1 MNLADVISAAVY
13 KQLVNVDLPKRGS
26 NQHEINGV
34 VALRQFFGT
43 GEVTRGTITWHR
55 LADNEEPVREVSD
68 FTFYDAR
75 AKHPSRTEWRLYYVG
90 DFLHRADDG
99 DVLVLIRTAASVP
112 EIHGLVLQKSS
123 AWLRAAERLFVVS
136 SLNPANFELL
146 SRKELSSTELGI
158 VGQQV
163 LEELGVEDVLL
174 PTSDQDASL
183 VYRTF
188 KRTFP
193 TTRVMSRFAR
203 QHTVGVDVAN
213 ADDTLVKWLQREEQL
228 FRALERILVEEQV
241 RKGFASVD
249 EFVAFS
255 LSVQNRRKSRMGYSL
270 QNNLAA
276 LFDANRVQYEPQA
289 VTEGKNRPDFLFPS
303 AKAYHNEKVDSQLLV
318 MLGAKSTLKDRWRQI
333 LTEANRI
340 RTKHLCTLEAAISR
354 DQITEMTTRHV
365 QLVIPEAFRE
375 TYPPVQR
382 REVWS
387 LKAFIEFVK
396 RKQN

>member
-255 LSVQNRRKSRMGYSL
+255 LSVQNRRKSRMG
-270 QNNLAA
+270 
-276 LFDANRVQYEPQA
+276 
-289 VTEGKNRPDFLFPS
+289 
-303 AKAYHNEKVDSQLLV
+303 
-318 MLGAKSTLKDRWRQI
+318 
-333 LTEANRI
+333 
-340 RTKHLCTLEAAISR
+340 
-354 DQITEMTTRHV
+354 
-365 QLVIPEAFRE
+365 
-375 TYPPVQR
+375 
-382 REVWS
+382 
-387 LKAFIEFVK
+387 
-396 RKQN
+396 